1 MDHDT
6 APSEIELA
14 ELLSE
19 LPPAPPGWLRAA
31 IELPRLRRE
40 LDRLA
45 AISAA
50 DDQVR
55 TQTLDDLEGALRAAG
70 LQPTAEALRLA
81 LERLR

>member
-6 APSEIELA
+6 APNESELA

-19 LPPAPPGWLRAA
+19 LPPVPAGWLRAA
-31 IELPRLRRE
+31 VELPRLRRE

-45 AISAA
+45 ALSAA

-55 TQTLDDLEGALRAAG
+55 KQTLDDLEGALRAAG
-70 LQPTAEALRLA
+70 LEPTPGTLRLV